1 MTSELLVSRWSDDPE
16 DEEKQVDDVQVE
28 VESSEDVLLRVEG
41 VLVLAAWKERNSVP
55 SVENDETG
63 WQLNSLVLDG
73 VPTSMQPQ
81 FQ

>member
-73 VPTSMQPQ
+73 APKSTKPQ
-81 FQ
+81 FK